1 MTTCQ
6 RILVCLQ
13 VSSSTALRGADMH
26 LHAIRENSEVGI
38 LQKISHAL
46 DGKVFLAQIWGQLG
60 SRVQQRVLVCLG
72 DGWETLP
79 RPEGSCG
86 RAWKGLASKVH
97 FKRWPTLETHEPNS
111 ESQVSVAAAAISF
124 ELREDLEGKLTSQKQ
139 ARCGKS
145 VVCE

>member
-46 DGKVFLAQIWGQLG
+46 DGKVFLAQI
-60 SRVQQRVLVCLG
+60 
-72 DGWETLP
+72 
-79 RPEGSCG
+79 
-86 RAWKGLASKVH
+86 
-97 FKRWPTLETHEPNS
+97 
-111 ESQVSVAAAAISF
+111 
-124 ELREDLEGKLTSQKQ
+124 
-139 ARCGKS
+139 
-145 VVCE
+145 